1 MLIHGLNNGRK
12 LMKASNAY
20 KSFVMGP
27 VRNTGWHTLGTC
39 PMGKDPKSSVVNEF
53 GKSHDINNLFIVDGS
68 IFPTSGGVNPAS
80 TIQSLALYI
89 SEKIIARYISL
100 IQK

>member
-1 MLIHGLNNGRK
+1 MLIHVLNNGIK
-12 LMKASNAY
+12 LMKAANAY

-39 PMGKDPKSSVVNEF
+39 CMGKDPKNSVVNEY
-53 GKSHDINNLFIVDGS
+53 GKAHDIDNLFVLDGS

-80 TIQSLALYI
+80 TIQALALYI
-89 SEKIIARYISL
+89 SEKIISRYFSL
-100 IQK
+100 IKK